1 MKFGSLFSGVGG
13 MDLGMERAGWEC
25 AWQVEKEPYR
35 RAVLKTHWPEVPKYE
50 DVKTVGG
57 GSLSTVDLVAAGVPC
72 QDVSIAGKR
81 RGLAGARTGLFF
93 EFARILKELR
103 PAWFLFENVPGL
115 LSSNKGRDFS
125 VCLQILMGRCGYG
138 VAWRCLNSRFFGVA
152 QNRSRLFVVGSLGR
166 PCPAEVLFEPPGG
179 GRDIEAVDPEGSEV
193 SRALAASSVSS
204 GYRFDANG
212 EDFVVNSIIP
222 GTGRVG
228 SRGAD
233 DGANIVAH
241 SLTASNGH
249 HGHSSPRGDG
259 SDNLVAATLT
269 AGSHPNSNAAGRRR
283 EDDENLV
290 PTLLASGAGTARP
303 GGPKIGVETDISSPT
318 PSDGTPEASDKAI
331 TPLTPSLETCET
343 DPKAR
348 EAMSV
353 RRLMPT
359 ECEALQGFP
368 RGWTVPAT
376 EHWATRLQ
384 SRSRS
389 GSDVES

>member
-50 DVKTVGG
+50 DVKTVGA

-93 EFARILKELR
+93 EFARILTELR
-103 PAWFLFENVPGL
+103 PSWFLFENVPGL
-115 LSSNKGRDFS
+115 LSSHKGRDFAI
-125 VCLQILMGRCGYG
+125 VLQVLMGECGYG
-138 VAWRCLNSRFFGVA
+138 VAWRCLNSRHFGVA
-152 QNRSRLFVVGSLGR
+152 QNRSRVFLVGSLGR
-166 PCPAEVLFEPPGG
+166 PCPQRFFLSPRAAAGILRRALRRGRRLPQQLREVL
-179 GRDIEAVDPEGSEV
+179 EG
-193 SRALAASSVSS
+193 
-204 GYRFDANG
+204 
-212 EDFVVNSIIP
+212 
-222 GTGRVG
+222 
-228 SRGAD
+228 
-233 DGANIVAH
+233 
-241 SLTASNGH
+241 
-249 HGHSSPRGDG
+249 
-259 SDNLVAATLT
+259 LVAAERMMDPI
-269 AGSHPNSNAAGRRR
+269 SS
-283 EDDENLV
+283 DSQ
-290 PTLLASGAGTARP
+290 LLPIGQKE
-303 GGPKIGVETDISSPT
+303 GPAEVETENGTTLPLAFRHNASSTQSMNLSKNSPALKGSTSSNQPAVVLPT
-318 PSDGTPEASDKAI
+318 PSEPA
-331 TPLTPSLETCET
+331 T
-343 DPKAR
+343 DTTATAVPKAMD
-348 EAMSV
+348 ATTLSV